1 MQVPRQRCERSGA
14 GPRRYPLDANQSSDA
29 RREAAA
35 AAERAANS
43 LAELSALMLVAGYE
57 VSPELVRC
65 TGEATILAERL
76 RTGR

>member
-1 MQVPRQRCERSGA
+1 M
-14 GPRRYPLDANQSSDA
+14 DADQSSDA
-29 RREAAA
+29 RQEAAA
-35 AAERAANS
+35 AAERCS
-43 LAELSALMLVAGYE
+43 DCLAELSALLLAAGYE